1 MNQRLR
7 KDLNSNF
14 FSLVDLLNIAFQKKN
29 KHSIVRLHRLQKKH
43 HRYTPGLGYTS
54 LLCINGKGWKTP
66 VASWNTCKEI
76 LHLILPSARIPSS
89 QKNRVIVAAGL
100 NFIPIKNSLVPMA
113 EPDIVDLLCMIY
125 SMDTPI
131 RQYKILSY
139 SIDLYLKKLNIAIEC
154 DERGHSHYNQTK
166 ESQREKD
173 ITKEL
178 NCSWLRFNPDSTKF
192 HLGELIAELNNI
204 KTFLLFKR
212 KFMSTQDIIVLD
224 SNNRSS
230 GTVQNANYNLITAGL
245 PLVNSWEVID
255 YSSINQVYNVEVG
268 VNDTVYWNEPGAL
281 TVVIPPG
288 NYTLTTLIATLN
300 PLMDA
305 ASGSTF
311 TFVVGAETGVLTVS
325 IAVSTFQWTFGTN
338 TLQSANSLLGLNSV
352 DTVLAASQVGDFLPD
367 LGLHTHLLVRV
378 SGDGNQ
384 HATRLNGQ
392 EYSAIIPFNENFGDP
407 MRARK
412 LINYQQIL
420 FFANS
425 TSTITVT
432 LFTEDGVA
440 LLNAP
445 RYVLL
450 LRRMV

>member
-1 MNQRLR
+1 
-7 KDLNSNF
+7 
-14 FSLVDLLNIAFQKKN
+14 
-29 KHSIVRLHRLQKKH
+29 
-43 HRYTPGLGYTS
+43 
-54 LLCINGKGWKTP
+54 
-66 VASWNTCKEI
+66 
-76 LHLILPSARIPSS
+76 
-89 QKNRVIVAAGL
+89 
-100 NFIPIKNSLVPMA
+100 
-113 EPDIVDLLCMIY
+113 
-125 SMDTPI
+125 
-131 RQYKILSY
+131 
-139 SIDLYLKKLNIAIEC
+139 
-154 DERGHSHYNQTK
+154 
-166 ESQREKD
+166 
-173 ITKEL
+173 
-178 NCSWLRFNPDSTKF
+178 
-192 HLGELIAELNNI
+192 
-204 KTFLLFKR
+204 
-212 KFMSTQDIIVLD
+212 
-224 SNNRSS
+224 
-230 GTVQNANYNLITAGL
+230 
-245 PLVNSWEVID
+245 
-255 YSSINQVYNVEVG
+255 
-268 VNDTVYWNEPGAL
+268 
-281 TVVIPPG
+281 
-288 NYTLTTLIATLN
+288 
-300 PLMDA
+300 MDA